1 MNILR
6 GMIERLKSNAKREYI
21 RQLKIDLLDVYR
33 EIDACTEDSEKYD
46 ILLAKRKE
54 LEEKISA

>member
-1 MNILR
+1 MNILS
-6 GMIERLKSNAKREYI
+6 GMIERLKSNAKRKYI